1 MAKLTGQSIASSYD
15 QILIVDD
22 TDGISASLQAIES
35 ADTGSSSSSLKIST
49 SKCEVIPA
57 SNSTSL
63 FEVSQADGTAVLS
76 VDTTNARVG
85 IGTTAPMSQLHVYNT
100 ANTWNGIHIDCQGD
114 GDADQA
120 VLGFMTEGDGT
131 KAFNTSGTKS
141 WAIQAVGNAYT
152 TSALRNDLLFQ
163 FYDGTSAALA
173 MCMQYNGSVG
183 IGTVAPV
190 ATLEVENTSATGLPA
205 LLIDNDDTDQIAL
218 SIAAANIDAD
228 VIDITA
234 DAVTTVNVIDITA
247 DALTSGKVLNIT
259 STGTLTG
266 SIIDITA
273 DSATTGK
280 GINLSMD
287 ALTSGSM
294 LYLDSDSS
302 STGTRNLVEVINN
315 NASATGTTVLKLQ
328 QDSTGAGTLTIST
341 AQTTTDVLDITA
353 DSLTTG
359 KVIDVTA
366 DALTSGSMLYLDDN
380 SASTTAR
387 NCVSIIQNNDAAL
400 DATALL
406 VQSDAGG
413 TGMKI
418 DKNYPAALVAAD
430 TITGLHVD
438 FDHTVPSSGTA
449 TQTDVGIDLD
459 VNSATLGT
467 STTYGMDI
475 DVVGATSG
483 THTVVGLA
491 VDVGSADTNYAALFN
506 GGNVGIGEVA
516 PANHLVVAD
525 ATDPSLLLQ
534 RFTIA
539 SEGSVENDV
548 ILGSILFGGIESTGS
563 QAKPGY
569 GALIR
574 ATASGTWSGDA
585 DDCEARLQ
593 FFTNSEGDTS
603 AAVDDASSGLAMTI
617 LESSYVGIGTAT
629 PGTVLDV
636 TSNVAG
642 NYIAKFKNE
651 GDATNRYGIA
661 ILCGKYDA
669 SGTNHAVKI
678 FDGDDDAIGGITFS
692 GATVAYGAFTA
703 NHDIELPSADNSS
716 GYDYGT
722 LVETTEIFYKQKNGA
737 DTERGILY
745 KVQKSSSAYSKSILG
760 AYAGKY
766 DDEDNMHQVYV
777 LGDGHILCCN
787 EKGNIS
793 VGDGICSSSIAGL
806 GMKADTT
813 CMIIGIAQKDISF
826 SGSESKLV
834 PVQYQ
839 LTQWTPWDE

>member
-1 MAKLTGQSIASSYD
+1 MAGLTGKTIAATYESLLKVSTSD
-15 QILIVDD
+15 NANLVADTQKDIVDGLD
-22 TDGISASLQAIES
+22 NVSALKLATNRATITLGET
-35 ADTGSSSSSLKIST
+35 ADDNFLITNSST
-49 SKCEVIPA
+49 A
-57 SNSTSL
+57 SNILVVEGDSDSAT
-63 FEVSQADGTAVLS
+63 G
-76 VDTTNARVG
+76 RVG
-85 IGTTAPMSQLHVYNT
+85 IGTATPGAKLEIEQSS
-100 ANTWNGIHIDCQGD
+100 
-114 GDADQA
+114 
-120 VLGFMTEGDGT
+120 
-131 KAFNTSGTKS
+131 SG
-141 WAIQAVGNAYT
+141 
-152 TSALRNDLLFQ
+152 
-163 FYDGTSAALA
+163 
-173 MCMQYNGSVG
+173 
-183 IGTVAPV
+183 
-190 ATLEVENTSATGLPA
+190 SATA
-205 LLIDNDDTDQIAL
+205 FLIDNNDTDEIAM
-218 SIAAANIDAD
+218 SIEAANINAD
-228 VIDITA
+228 VIDISA
-234 DAVTTVNVIDITA
+234 DAVTTAKVIDITA
-247 DALTSGKVLNIT
+247 DALTSG
-259 STGTLTG
+259 
-266 SIIDITA
+266 
-273 DSATTGK
+273 
-280 GINLSMD
+280 SM
-287 ALTSGSM
+287 
-294 LYLDSDSS
+294 
-302 STGTRNLVEVINN
+302 I
-315 NASATGTTVLKLQ
+315 
-328 QDSTGAGTLTIST
+328 
-341 AQTTTDVLDITA
+341 
-353 DSLTTG
+353 
-359 KVIDVTA
+359 
-366 DALTSGSMLYLDDN
+366 YLDDN

-430 TITGLHVD
+430 TITGLYID

-449 TQTDVGIDLD
+449 TQTDIGIDLD

-651 GDATNRYGIA
+651 GDATNRDGIA